1 MKPRSASYCPCF
13 FLGGLSFD
21 RQACPRTSDGCGE
34 HCHVWDGPKGNP
46 SAPQKTDSKPPWV
59 RGSVVADDLG
69 EVPSLP
75 TAFVP
80 YFVDFM
86 VFASLLWLI
95 MINLLFSFE
104 HDFYCRFVCFPYVVG
119 CFSAVQLQINVWVG
133 QSKSQWEISFPFQP
147 FSAVVACSFCIDTV
161 CDGFLKVWLNR
172 VMPSGCFV
180 GASVAQW
187 LWIKPCPFME
197 IYMTLQGNKQMRLWI
212 EPGWHW
218 PKDHC

>member
-13 FLGGLSFD
+13 FWVGYPLTGKHARALLMDVENIAMFGTAP
-21 RQACPRTSDGCGE
+21 RVIQA
-34 HCHVWDGPKGNP
+34 HHKKQIP
-46 SAPQKTDSKPPWV
+46 SHRGSV
-59 RGSVVADDLG
+59 GSVVADDLG

-75 TAFVP
+75 TAFVR

-86 VFASLLWLI
+86 VLASLLWLI